1 MSEHNNWLI
10 AGDWLFSG
18 VLTDGHMRVVVT
30 NLETNIQV
38 YDEPAHQAVRDLLA
52 GKVLR
57 DAVARRVLLTECLKE
72 QNKAT
77 REGRDER
84 QSAEKV
90 PLITPAE

>member
-1 MSEHNNWLI
+1 MDNNNWLI

-18 VLTDGHMRVVVT
+18 VLTDGHVRIIVT

-38 YDEPAHQAVRDLLA
+38 YDELAHQAVRDLLA

-57 DAVARRVLLTECLKE
+57 DDVAGKVLLTECFKE
-72 QNKAT
+72 RNKAT

-84 QSAEKV
+84 QS
-90 PLITPAE
+90 